1 LPSIRRRSGSQ
12 PPLVA
17 AQRQWEGAIFGGAI
31 FGRFGGR
38 ARLVLQIIPL
48 DLPIPSSSITL
59 SSIDVQLTVKKSCVL
74 RVDGG

>member
-1 LPSIRRRSGSQ
+1 LPSISRRSGSQ

-17 AQRQWEGAIFGGAI
+17 AQRRREAAIFGGDA

-48 DLPIPSSSITL
+48 DLLIPSFSITSL
-59 SSIDVQLTVKKSCVL
+59 MFN
-74 RVDGG
+74 

>member
-1 LPSIRRRSGSQ
+1 VFAYNS
-12 PPLVA
+12 PPLGQPA
-17 AQRQWEGAIFGGAI
+17 AARCGAEAAIFGGDT

-48 DLPIPSSSITL
+48 DLSIPSSSIMHL
-59 SSIDVQLTVKKSCVL
+59 DLDVQLTVKKSCVL